1 MEELLQLKE
10 YLTEA
15 RYDEAMMLVEE
26 LEDMAKDDKITRISS
41 FAEIMLIHL
50 IKQSV
55 ERRTTRSWDDSILR
69 ATEQIIRTNKRRK
82 AGGYYL
88 IRTELQEAFEEAY
101 ASSLRRASREA
112 FEGAHSPQEIEKL
125 FDKNALLDKALRL
138 ILDEQQAQ

>member
-1 MEELLQLKE
+1 MEEILELRQHL
-10 YLTEA
+10 EA
-15 RYDEAMMLVEE
+15 RRYDEAMMLVEE
-26 LEDMAKDDKITRISS
+26 MEEMAKDDKITRISS

-88 IRTELQEAFEEAY
+88 VRTELQEAFEEAY
-101 ASSLRRASREA
+101 SSSLRRASREA
-112 FEGAHSPQEIEKL
+112 FEGAYSPQELEKL
-125 FDKNALLDKALRL
+125 FDKNALLEKALRL